1 MCVKIKIVPTLN
13 FPSPPP
19 HTHTFPVHSII
30 SFLVYVP
37 LILPHPFNPSLCISP
52 SSCLSPLPL
61 LTLSVSPHSASV
73 AASVIHPLSPFPP
86 SLQYRLTPFLSLF
99 LPCFTSRL
107 LFPSHLSLSKPAVP
121 PQFKEGEV
129 NVTVTA
135 GRAARLVCEAR
146 GDLPI
151 TAVWSNGEPPV
162 TVSRG
167 QRKVAG
173 RSKLGFHHHKYKGTI
188 SYTKHI
194 SHFLCLVLF
203 YFDIF
208 LR

>member
-1 MCVKIKIVPTLN
+1 MSLLFSLTLSIPPFASHRLPVCPHFPFSHSQSLLIVL
-13 FPSPPP
+13 PSPPQLF
-19 HTHTFPVHSII
+19 T
-30 SFLVYVP
+30 
-37 LILPHPFNPSLCISP
+37 PFH
-52 SSCLSPLPL
+52 LS
-61 LTLSVSPHSASV
+61 
-73 AASVIHPLSPFPP
+73 HPLCSN
-86 SLQYRLTPFLSLF
+86 RLTPFLSLF

-121 PQFKEGEV
+121 PQFEEGEV